1 MPQTGTKTK
10 DRIGTYIEQFFRRK
24 DIFYFVC
31 HTQLQACFVLPS
43 YVLVFGHQIIIM
55 LPFSNSS
62 AITALLRLKLNH
74 CKTNANDTYTII
86 YPYSCSTFPF
96 HSFHRAQW
104 RIFLVQP
111 SKLSPKYGIA
121 GVQLYFAIGPR
132 FTRFKEV
139 QQETIRRR

>member
-24 DIFYFVC
+24 DIYFVC

-96 HSFHRAQW
+96 HSFHRASVANLP
-104 RIFLVQP
+104 R
-111 SKLSPKYGIA
+111 S
-121 GVQLYFAIGPR
+121 AIQA
-132 FTRFKEV
+132 FTEV
-139 QQETIRRR
+139 WNRRSSALFCDWAEVYAF